1 MKYITPG
8 GDLSERLQELL
19 RQPVRSSRDA
29 WVAEEAARLLGE
41 LLRIEERAGELI
53 GELAGAAPGGK
64 VSDRAPAYGDL
75 ARLSLHEAAKIV
87 LSEAGVPLHARELGE
102 RIKARGWRHPR
113 SGRARP
119 DQIVF
124 QLAARLPKF
133 PETFTRVA
141 PNTFALTETPAQVER
156 PKGRLGT
163 FTGPGWGEAGVGDQ
177 DEQFEAT
184 KWRSS

>member
-1 MKYITPG
+1 MKHITTG
-8 GDLSERLQELL
+8 GGLFERLQELL
-19 RQPVRSSRDA
+19 RKPVRSPRDA
-29 WVAEEAARLLGE
+29 WVAEAAARLLGE
-41 LLRIEERAGELI
+41 LLRIEERVQ
-53 GELAGAAPGGK
+53 ELAGEASGRM
-64 VSDRAPAYGDL
+64 VSDHAPVYGDL
-75 ARLSLHEAAKIV
+75 ARLPLHEAARIV
-87 LSEAGVPLHARELGE
+87 LSEAGIPLHARELGE

-113 SGRARP
+113 SGTARP

-156 PKGRLGT
+156 QKGRLGT
-163 FTGPGWGEAGVGDQ
+163 FSGPGWGEDGVGDQ